1 MGQFLLLTTRE
12 VTGGELSQ
20 ILAPC
25 IRKDKDKHKM
35 EKFARIK
42 TRMMT

>member
-12 VTGGELSQ
+12 VTGGELSP

-25 IRKDKDKHKM
+25 IRKDKHKM